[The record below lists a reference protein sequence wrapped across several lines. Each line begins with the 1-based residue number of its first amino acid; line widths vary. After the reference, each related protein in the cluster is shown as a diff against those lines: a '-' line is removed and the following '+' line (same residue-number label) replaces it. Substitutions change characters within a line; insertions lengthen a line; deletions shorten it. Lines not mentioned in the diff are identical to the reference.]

1 MYAACFIFS
10 SEIPVIPDLD
20 DYQEE
25 DLANKIAAP
34 PRLVDALQLR
44 ISQMP
49 LVYIYCFTNDVI
61 WKISL
66 QCTSQ

>member
-1 MYAACFIFS
+1 MYAACFIFFL
-10 SEIPVIPDLD
+10 EIPVIPDLD

-44 ISQMP
+44 ISRMP
-49 LVYIYCFTNDVI
+49 LVYLVLLTDVI

-66 QCTSQ
+66 QYTSQ